1 MAQQIDVPGM
11 GVVEFP
17 DDMDDNQIATA
28 IKRNAS
34 MGKVGKPATTGDFAG
49 ALKSELANADWGT
62 RNVAGFGVAASDLF
76 ERGKQLF
83 GMENRQQ
90 IDANKMIAD
99 AAPVGAFA
107 GEMAGPASLAAMKF
121 MPMLKGATTL
131 GGKAAQY
138 GGNVAIGA
146 GVGGGLAALKPDANM
161 ETVGEG
167 AAGGALAA
175 GVLGPLVSAAAK
187 GAGWAYDALKGRLGE
202 LKAAQIMRDAAGQ
215 NLDDIISA
223 NRVAPSGL
231 TAAQAASGVQ
241 QDTYSALGELAK
253 RNDPNSYYRQLGDAQ
268 EAAQRATL
276 EALANGNT
284 QTAARQARGADKKAL
299 EGVFVPRMK
308 TELSAANA
316 GKQLAELEARAAGL
330 GDAAANK
337 VQDVRRMTA
346 AADRAETMGTEFGRR
361 NPATALGAPTGMPSA
376 GGRNSYGQ
384 ELAGRAERAAQDAA
398 NDSLILGEGQR
409 FTDGIAASLRA
420 HGLKPLDTNSIV
432 GSLGRKLN
440 DPTQA
445 GSKKYEAVLSRV
457 ANDIQEWTA
466 RNGGQIDARALYAI
480 RKNSVNDVV
489 EDLTKGL
496 DPKASAKYAAQVLA
510 EVRPM
515 IDNAIVDAGG
525 TAWPQTLKIFEKGM
539 LQIDRKKMGATSL
552 ELFNKSKAGFL
563 DLAQGN
569 APKVV
574 EKNFGPGRFD
584 IRQEMGGKMRAI
596 DDVAGQISRDEDLAR
611 RAEAGI
617 GGLSNILRQDVS
629 DFRLPNLLNPKVSM
643 FNRALDYVEGNT
655 NKKAMMALIEGM
667 KSGQSANALLGQM
680 PTSQRSNMLKALME
694 ANPALVAGSAAVQ

>member
-28 IKRNAS
+28 IKRNMS
-34 MGKVGKPATTGDFAG
+34 MDKVGKPAKTGDFAG

-62 RNVAGFGVAASDLF
+62 RNVAGFGVAASDLY

-90 IDANKMIAD
+90 IDANKIIAD

-107 GEMAGPASLAAMKF
+107 GEMAGPASLAAMKL
-121 MPMLKGATTL
+121 MPVLRGASTL
-131 GGKAAQY
+131 GGKAMQY

-187 GAGWAYDALKGRLGE
+187 GAGWAYDALKGRLGDI
-202 LKAAQIMRDAAGQ
+202 KAAQIVRDAAGA
-215 NLDDIISA
+215 NLAAIRAASA
-223 NRVAPSGL
+223 VAPDNL
-231 TAAQAASGVQ
+231 TAAQAAAGVQ
-241 QDTYSALGELAK
+241 QDTYSALGKLMEENNK
-253 RNDPNSYYRQLGDAQ
+253 DSFYRLLRDRQTD
-268 EAAQRATL
+268 AQRATL
-276 EALANGNT
+276 EGLANGTT

-299 EGVFVPRMK
+299 EGIFVPRMN
-308 TELSAANA
+308 TELAAANT

-409 FTDGIAASLRA
+409 FTEGIAASLRA

-432 GSLGRKLN
+432 GSLGRKLG
-440 DPTQA
+440 DPTAA

-480 RKNSVNDVV
+480 RKNSVNDAV

-496 DPKASAKYAAQVLA
+496 DPKASAKYAAQVLG

-515 IDNAIVDAGG
+515 IDNAIVEAGG

-539 LQIDRKKMGATSL
+539 LQIDRKKMGATAL
-552 ELFNKSKAGFL
+552 DLFNKSKTGFL
-563 DLAQGN
+563 DMAQGN

-584 IRQEMGGKMRAI
+584 IRQEMGGKMRGL
-596 DDVAGQISRDEDLAR
+596 DDVAEQVARDEDLAR
-611 RAEAGI
+611 RASAGV
-617 GGLSNILRQDVS
+617 GGLSNILKQDVS
-629 DFRLPNLLNPKVSM
+629 NFRLPNPLDQRIALI
-643 FNRALDYVEGNT
+643 NRALGNMEGKINAQ
-655 NKKAMMALIEGM
+655 AMDRLDVAMR
-667 KSGQSANALLGQM
+667 SGKNVNQLLEIL
-680 PTSQRSNMLKALME
+680 PTSQRSNFLKYLME
-694 ANPALVAGSAAVQ
+694 ANPALVAGSAAAQ